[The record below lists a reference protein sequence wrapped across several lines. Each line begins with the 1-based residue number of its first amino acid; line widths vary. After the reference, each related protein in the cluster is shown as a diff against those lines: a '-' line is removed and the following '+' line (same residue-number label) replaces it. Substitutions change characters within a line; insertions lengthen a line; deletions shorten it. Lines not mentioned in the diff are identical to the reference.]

1 MAQSLDP
8 VQVRPGPSGLQVG
21 LMDTDP
27 RVPAGGLSSRWAPD
41 YQGAATL
48 PKASASARVG
58 RMSSAKCGLAA
69 FVLLV
74 AGLSSAMAQ
83 KKEMRAD
90 VWEARPIGAVTRAQ
104 ERWADRT
111 LKHLTLEEKIGQMI
125 EVRGIF
131 GFYNAEDPGWQ
142 KLIADINKYHL
153 GAVHLSVNT
162 DGPLLLRQEPYEA
175 AMTTNLLHKES
186 HGKVPLI
193 FSVDFERGPSMR
205 LTSIEDF
212 PQPMAFGATGNPGY
226 EEQFGKIVAEDS
238 RALGIDWNFYPIADV
253 QINPQNPIIN
263 TRSFGEDP
271 AEVSKF
277 VQAYIKGSHEG
288 GMLTTLKHFPGHG
301 DTDVDSHLNLARV
314 NAPLERLK
322 AVELPPFQAGIDA
335 GTDAVMIAHVAFPA
349 LEPDPTKIATTSHKV
364 VTGLLREQMGFKGVI
379 VSDAM
384 EMHGLTKVYPGDPST
399 EAGRAAVDTVK
410 AGQDLLELPSDLDG
424 TFNGLLKAVKSG
436 EIPRKQIDASV
447 RRILIAKA
455 KAGLSGPGKH
465 LVDLDQIQYHVGKPE
480 SYALAQEVADHAV
493 TLVRDENHLVPMC
506 RGDAGDTLVVI
517 FVSDAHGDEGRV
529 LEREIRMRIPG
540 ARVVYVDRRSAALE
554 ADGVAMLASKAQR
567 VIAAVFSVS
576 QPGPVE
582 AAATSASGLSAEGSA
597 GILRGI
603 LSTAGDKTIVVA
615 LGSPY
620 AILNFPGIKSYMC
633 TYSWVTTSER
643 AAVKALTGEIGMSGK
658 LPVMLPGV
666 AKRGDGMRVGAV
678 R

>member
-1 MAQSLDP
+1 MTS
-8 VQVRPGPSGLQVG
+8 V
-21 LMDTDP
+21 
-27 RVPAGGLSSRWAPD
+27 
-41 YQGAATL
+41 
-48 PKASASARVG
+48 
-58 RMSSAKCGLAA
+58 KCGLAA
-69 FVLLV
+69 FALFV
-74 AGLSSAMAQ
+74 AGVSSAMAFS
-83 KKEMRAD
+83 KKAQTAE
-90 VWEARPIGAVTRAQ
+90 PQSIGTVTRAQ

-131 GFYNAEDPGWQ
+131 GFYNSEDPRWTQ
-142 KLIADINKYHL
+142 LIADIRKYHL
-153 GAVHLSVNT
+153 GAVHLSVNV
-162 DGPLLLRQEPYEA
+162 DGPLLLRMPPYEA
-175 AMTTNLLHKES
+175 AMTTNLLQEES
-186 HGKVPLI
+186 RGKVPLI

-205 LTSIEDF
+205 LTQVEDW
-212 PQPMAFGATGNPGY
+212 PEPMAFGATGNPAY
-226 EEQFGKIVAEDS
+226 EERFAKIVAEES

-263 TRSFGEDP
+263 TRSYGEDP
-271 AEVSKF
+271 AAVSEF

-322 AVELPPFQAGIDA
+322 TVELPPFQAGINA

-384 EMHGLTKVYPGDPST
+384 EMHGLTKLYPGDPSQ

-410 AGQDLLELPSDLDG
+410 AGQDLLELPSDLEG
-424 TFNGLLKAVKSG
+424 TYNGLLAAVKSG
-436 EIPRKQIDASV
+436 EIPRAQIDASV
-447 RRILIAKA
+447 RRILLVKA
-455 KAGLSGPGKH
+455 KAGLNTRGKH
-465 LVDLDQIQYHVGKPE
+465 LVDLDDLQNHVGKPA
-480 SYALAQEVADHAV
+480 SYALAQEVADKSV
-493 TLVRDENHLVPMC
+493 TLVRDDNHLVPMAG
-506 RGDAGDTLVVI
+506 GDGSTLVVI
-517 FVSDAHGDEGRV
+517 FVSDAHGDEGHAF
-529 LEREIRMRIPG
+529 ERQLRSRIRN
-540 ARVVYVDRRSAALE
+540 ARVVYVDRRSADVE
-554 ADGVAMLASKAQR
+554 ADAIAKLATNATR

-582 AAATSASGLSAEGSA
+582 AAATSASGLAAEGSA

-603 LSTAGDKTIVVA
+603 LSNAADKTVVVA

-620 AILNFPGIKSYMC
+620 AILNFPGIKSYVC

-643 AAVKALTGEIGMSGK
+643 AAAKALTGEIAISGK
-658 LPVMLPGV
+658 LPVTLPGV
-666 AKRGDGMRVGAV
+666 AKRGDGMVVGV